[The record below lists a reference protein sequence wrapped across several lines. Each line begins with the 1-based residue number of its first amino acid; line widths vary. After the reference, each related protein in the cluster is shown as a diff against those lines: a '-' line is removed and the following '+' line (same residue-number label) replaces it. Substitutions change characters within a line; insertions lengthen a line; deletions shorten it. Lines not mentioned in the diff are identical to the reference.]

1 MRNVSLELTL
11 LYDFYGEILTEKQ
24 RELFDLYYNEDL
36 SLSEIAENE
45 GITRQGV
52 SDNIRRA
59 ENKMLSWEKEC
70 GFCESFLRLKELS
83 EAAEKGDKKAIKEI
97 LEIIE
102 KL

>member
-1 MRNVSLELTL
+1 MGKDLAFSALLDVYGRFLSQKQKSLPEH
-11 LYDFYGEILTEKQ
+11 
-24 RELFDLYYNEDL
+24 YYNEDL

-70 GFCESFLRLKELS
+70 GFCESFLRLKELV
-83 EAAEKGDKKAIKEI
+83 ETADKGDKKAIKEI

>member
-1 MRNVSLELTL
+1 MGKDLAFSAL
-11 LYDFYGEILTEKQ
+11 LDVYGRFLSQKQKSLTEH
-24 RELFDLYYNEDL
+24 YYNEDL

-70 GFCESFLRLKELS
+70 GFCESFLRLKELV
-83 EAAEKGDKKAIKEI
+83 ETAEKGDKKANKEI

>member
-1 MRNVSLELTL
+1 MGKDLAFSAL
-11 LYDFYGEILTEKQ
+11 LDVYGRFLSQKQKSLTEH
-24 RELFDLYYNEDL
+24 YYNEDL

-70 GFCESFLRLKELS
+70 GFCESFLRLKELV
-83 EAAEKGDKKAIKEI
+83 ETAEKGDKKAIKEI

>member
-1 MRNVSLELTL
+1 MGKDLAFSAL
-11 LYDFYGEILTEKQ
+11 LDVYGRFLSQKQKSLTEH
-24 RELFDLYYNEDL
+24 YYNEDL

-70 GFCESFLRLKELS
+70 GFCESFLRLKELV
-83 EAAEKGDKKAIKEI
+83 ETAEKGEKKAIQEI

>member
-1 MRNVSLELTL
+1 MGKDLAFSAL
-11 LYDFYGEILTEKQ
+11 LDVYGRFLSQKQKSLTEH
-24 RELFDLYYNEDL
+24 YYNEDL

-70 GFCESFLRLKELS
+70 GFCESFLRLKELV
-83 EAAEKGDKKAIKEI
+83 ETAENGDKKAIKEI

>member
-1 MRNVSLELTL
+1 MGKDLAFSAL
-11 LYDFYGEILTEKQ
+11 LDVYGRFLSQKQKSLTEH
-24 RELFDLYYNEDL
+24 YYNEDL

-59 ENKMLSWEKEC
+59 ENKMLSWEKDC
-70 GFCESFLRLKELS
+70 GFCESFLRLKELA
-83 EAAEKGDKKAIKEI
+83 EDAEKGEKKAIKEI

>member
-1 MRNVSLELTL
+1 MGKDLAFSAL
-11 LYDFYGEILTEKQ
+11 LDVYGRFLSQKQKSLTEH
-24 RELFDLYYNEDL
+24 YYNEDL

-59 ENKMLSWEKEC
+59 ENKMLSWEKDC
-70 GFCESFLRLKELS
+70 GFCESFLRLKELV
-83 EAAEKGDKKAIKEI
+83 EDAEKGEKKAIKEI

>member
-1 MRNVSLELTL
+1 MGKDLAFSAL
-11 LYDFYGEILTEKQ
+11 LDVYGRFLSQKQKSLTEH
-24 RELFDLYYNEDL
+24 YYNEDL

-59 ENKMLSWEKEC
+59 ENKMLSWEKDC
-70 GFCESFLRLKELS
+70 GFCESFLRLKELV
-83 EAAEKGDKKAIKEI
+83 ETAEKGDKKAIKEI

>member
-1 MRNVSLELTL
+1 MSKNLYISTL
-11 LYDFYGEILTEKQ
+11 LDVYARFLSEKQ
-24 RELFDLYYNEDL
+24 RNLTEHYYNEDL

-59 ENKMLSWEKEC
+59 ENKMQAWEKEC
-70 GFCESFLRLKELS
+70 GFCESFEKLKAL
-83 EAAEKGDKKAIKEI
+83 ALKAQKGDSTAIKEM
-97 LEIIE
+97 LEIID

>member
-1 MRNVSLELTL
+1 MGKDLAFSAL
-11 LYDFYGEILTEKQ
+11 LDVYGRFLSQKQKSLTEH
-24 RELFDLYYNEDL
+24 YYNEDL

-70 GFCESFLRLKELS
+70 GFCESFLRLKELV
-83 EAAEKGDKKAIKEI
+83 ETAEKGEKKAIKEI

>member
-1 MRNVSLELTL
+1 MGKDLAFSAL
-11 LYDFYGEILTEKQ
+11 LDVYGRFLSQKQKSLTEH
-24 RELFDLYYNEDL
+24 YYNEDL

-70 GFCESFLRLKELS
+70 GFCESFLRLKELV
-83 EAAEKGDKKAIKEI
+83 EDAEKGDKKAIKEI

>member
-1 MRNVSLELTL
+1 MGKDLAFSAL
-11 LYDFYGEILTEKQ
+11 LDVYGRFLSQKQKSLTEH
-24 RELFDLYYNEDL
+24 YYNEDL

-59 ENKMLSWEKEC
+59 ENKMLSWEKDC
-70 GFCESFLRLKELS
+70 GFCESFLILKELV
-83 EAAEKGDKKAIKEI
+83 ETAEKGDKKAIKEI